1 MNYIHVISDKFLL
14 SSNFIFF
21 CIILL
26 EQYYFTH
33 LQKNWPSAKSAIK
46 NLPSGSTS
54 FAIFSASELAK
65 SEFAGDTANIRQFGL
80 VINCINMLLISIS
93 ISAGW
98 SPTGT
103 FVMPGRS
110 TRVKFST
117 KTFKKFA
124 SKIHVLDLRWFASAS
139 AKLQKKKHR
148 NYFKMKP
155 GFNKFVSLNY

>member
-1 MNYIHVISDKFLL
+1 MINFL

-21 CIILL
+21 WIIIL
-26 EQYYFTH
+26 EQYYFIFYT
-33 LQKNWPSAKSAIK
+33 LPKNWPSTKSAIK

-54 FAIFSASELAK
+54 FAIFNASELAK

-117 KTFKKFA
+117 KIYIKKNLLVRYWALLKSCCIFNA
-124 SKIHVLDLRWFASAS
+124 WFISS
-139 AKLQKKKHR
+139 FQR
-148 NYFKMKP
+148 VCFYCF
-155 GFNKFVSLNY
+155 